1 MVSKAIAGGGNVVS
15 KNALG
20 ELIRQRRTVKRYTQ
34 SDLAKQLQ
42 YANQNFATSTISAWE
57 HGRRPPVDDADFV
70 NTLATILGISTVEI
84 YKAAGIFREN
94 RSMAMQQLMQILDN
108 ATPDQLDDIEKYA
121 KFIITQPDA

>member
-1 MVSKAIAGGGNVVS
+1 MDS
-15 KNALG
+15 KNTLG
-20 ELIRQRRTVKRYTQ
+20 ELIRQRRSAKRYTQ

-42 YANQNFATSTISAWE
+42 YANQNYATSTISAWE
-57 HGRRPPVDDADFV
+57 NGRRPPVDDADFV

-108 ATPDQLDDIEKYA
+108 ATPDQLDDIEKFA
-121 KFIITQPDA
+121 KFIITQPNA